1 MKSNTGASAAGTA
14 PVGDATLVWAEL
26 RRFARDTLGVVL
38 SEDQAYIVETRV
50 APLCG
55 QHGFRSV
62 RQYVAGALDGTA
74 SASAVES
81 LVEALTTHETSFFRD
96 PRFWEAVEQHVLP
109 TYASP
114 ARPLR
119 VWSAACSRGQEIF
132 TTAVLLAERQPH
144 LVAQSELYASD
155 VSRASVDAARAGVV
169 SDFEAR
175 RGLSATQIGRFF
187 EPVPGGYRLRAP
199 LLSRITFFQN
209 NLVADAPYPRSFDLV
224 LCRNVLIYMSE
235 ADKLRVVRRLVE
247 VTRRDGFIAVGAS
260 EMLPGPALA
269 PGLYARESVA
279 RALGDVTDPKSS
291 DRRTHR

>member
-1 MKSNTGASAAGTA
+1 VKSTSGVSAAGAQPGGDTA
-14 PVGDATLVWAEL
+14 LVWSEL

-50 APLCG
+50 APLCALYG
-55 QHGFRSV
+55 VRSV
-62 RQYVAGALDGTA
+62 RQLVTGALDGTA
-74 SASAVES
+74 SAALLEG

-96 PRFWEAVEQHVLP
+96 PRFWDAIAQHVLP
-109 TYASP
+109 AYASP
-114 ARPLR
+114 ARPFR

-144 LVAQSELYASD
+144 LVAQAELYASD

-187 EPVPGGYRLRAP
+187 EPVPDGYRLRAP
-199 LLSRITFFQN
+199 LLSSITFFQN
-209 NLVADAPYPRSFDLV
+209 NLVAEAPYPRSFDLV
-224 LCRNVLIYMSE
+224 LCRNVLIYMSD

-247 VTRRDGFIAVGAS
+247 VTRKDGFIAVGAS

-291 DRRTHR
+291 DRRTQR